1 MRIGNA
7 AIAGNPAE
15 YFCQFGINIKHSSP
29 WKPTMVVELAN
40 GCCGYV
46 GTNEAFLGGGYEVRT
61 ARCSY
66 LAPGAGDQI
75 ANTSARLLCQL
86 ANKP

>member
-1 MRIGNA
+1 MRIGA
-7 AIAGNPAE
+7 AGIASNPAE
-15 YFCQFGINIKHSSP
+15 LFCQFGLDIKHASP
-29 WKPTMVVELAN
+29 WKPTMVAELAN

-46 GTNEAFLGGGYEVRT
+46 GTHEAFLGGGYEVRT

-66 LAPGAGDQI
+66 LAAGAGDQI

-86 ANKP
+86 GAK